1 MAAFFFNMACMEK
14 DRGNSWSA
22 VLAILVINSCRS
34 IGFMAVLQ
42 LLLVESFPTEVR
54 GHGCGLTGIFAAL
67 NMFGAIKL
75 YPWFLDIL
83 GLNGTFL
90 MFAAVMLAE
99 VRNNLNQHCN

>member
-1 MAAFFFNMACMEK
+1 MAATFFSMACMEK
-14 DRGNSWSA
+14 EGANAWSA
-22 VLAILVINSCRS
+22 VIAILVINSCRS

-54 GHGCGLTGIFAAL
+54 AHGCGLTGIFAAL

-83 GLNGTFL
+83 GLNGTFC

-99 VRNNLNQHCN
+99 VGQK